1 MDIRQLKYFVQ
12 IADSGN
18 YSLASQKLFVSQPA
32 LSKTIKSMEEELG
45 FEFFYTYQRRQH
57 LTDAGQA
64 FYDKAVHLIKEY
76 NSLMNTAYDESGIN
90 KGHLTIGLSAAA
102 GPALFGHI
110 SPRFAA
116 MYPLIEVS
124 ITEKDTTTLKEEIFK
139 RDTDAAFID
148 LSYIRKEEENL
159 FDIFRIA
166 ESDLVV
172 VVSQSNPLFFFKS
185 IKYDDLDGK
194 DLIIYQHEERSAGQL
209 GMDLRIPNSR
219 PHIVLTSS
227 QWHLIFDLVEADL
240 GITIAPYYLF
250 DRFRV
255 PGIKAIP
262 IDEPS
267 SKRIIALITKKDE
280 NRSKALRT
288 FIEFASR
295 KEQYS
300 EMIYRLKV

>member
-76 NSLMNTAYDESGIN
+76 NSLMDTAYDESGIN
-90 KGHLTIGLSAAA
+90 KGHLNIGLSAAA

-116 MYPLIEVS
+116 MYPLIEYS
-124 ITEKDTTTLKEEIFK
+124 ITEKNTSTLKEEIFK

-148 LSYIRKEEENL
+148 LSYMRKEEENL
-159 FDIFRIA
+159 YDIYRIA
-166 ESDLVV
+166 ESDLVA
-172 VVSQSNPLFFFKS
+172 VVSQSNPLSSAKS
-185 IKYDDLDGK
+185 VKYDDLDGK
-194 DLIIYQHEERSAGQL
+194 KFIFYQRDEASAGQL
-209 GMDLRIPNSR
+209 GIDLRQTSAR
-219 PHIVLTSS
+219 PRIVLSSS

-240 GITIAPYYLF
+240 GITIAPYYIY
-250 DRFRV
+250 DRLRV

-267 SKRIIALITKKDE
+267 GKRIIALIAKKDE

-288 FIEFASR
+288 FLDFASQP
-295 KEQYS
+295 ELYS
-300 EMIYRLKV
+300 EMIYRLKI